1 MKPKAPVKRHT
12 KEDIEWVS
20 ERIFKE
26 CFWGDYDMD
35 KNDII
40 YIIENPYEN
49 MQKTK
54 LLLSKILYN
63 GNDFLYY
70 FSFFPREM
78 LREYI
83 YNKKVG
89 GYREKEVRKRID
101 MVKVYFFGEDI
112 YIKGLTWG
120 KRKTT

>member
-1 MKPKAPVKRHT
+1 MKPKAPGEHT

-20 ERIFKE
+20 KRIFKE

-35 KNDII
+35 KNDIVH
-40 YIIENPYEN
+40 IIENPYEN
-49 MQKTK
+49 IQKTK

-89 GYREKEVRKRID
+89 GYREKEIRKRID

>member
-1 MKPKAPVKRHT
+1 MKPKAPVKHT
-12 KEDIEWVS
+12 KEDIEWVA

-35 KNDII
+35 KNDIVH
-40 YIIENPYEN
+40 IIEHPYEN
-49 MQKTK
+49 IRKTK

-78 LREYI
+78 LREYV
-83 YNKKVG
+83 YDKKVG
-89 GYREKEVRKRID
+89 GYREKEIRKRID